1 MEQTVFEAAGGQSA
15 IVALAHAWHAR
26 CLADPVVSHAFSHGF
41 HPEHSERLAAY
52 WAEALGGPITFTGVI
67 GDQSGVQRLHAGNGE
82 HDEMDR
88 RAVACF
94 VEALADAAIP
104 EEARATLTA
113 YFEWAV
119 GRMAAYPHSPDDVPD
134 GLPMAHWS
142 WSGPTPGPK

>member
-119 GRMAAYPHSPDDVPD
+119 GQMAAYPHSPDDVPD